1 MDKKKLAAKMKEVKL
16 LIKFYK
22 NRIRWLSTDSREAF
36 GLLLGSKVAV
46 VVEASQCLAEMGQ
59 GNVFRQGN
67 VFQQY
72 KAALKMLVDEQ
83 LVTKSMV
90 YLIKYGNSAS
100 PTKPQGLPF
109 TKFKAE

>member
-59 GNVFRQGN
+59 GNVF
-67 VFQQY
+67 QQY